1 MKSMPKR
8 ESHPGALFLFRAKL
22 IADGKSMHTVSSYC
36 RDVKAFL
43 VFADEEALTTD
54 LVNAYFSTAALIN
67 KTTGNR
73 RDPASVN
80 KIKSS
85 LKAFFKWV
93 FKTRILETD
102 LSVDINLKPVS
113 RKEPNFLS
121 DFEQRRLLKIIRS
134 AKGALAE
141 RDQAIVSTLLL
152 TGIRVD
158 ALVNLDID
166 GVNLEDKKLTIRTK
180 GDKHMK
186 IFINSHLRL
195 ILKRYLKARRKEATQ
210 SDALFLSNR
219 KSRITSRQVAFRL
232 KTWTRQAG
240 ITKPIS
246 PHSLRHTFATELL
259 KKTQNLRIVQ
269 KALGHVYLE
278 TTQIYTHILDEEM
291 EDALELL

>member
-1 MKSMPKR
+1 MQSMPKR
-8 ESHPGALFLFRAKL
+8 ESHFGTLSSFQAKL

-180 GDKHMK
+180 GDKTMK
-186 IFINSHLRL
+186 VFLSSSLRRILKTYLKLRL
-195 ILKRYLKARRKEATQ
+195 NQPSE

-219 KSRITSRQVAFRL
+219 KSRITSRQVGFRL
-232 KTWTRQAG
+232 KIWLNLAG